1 MTIIAT
7 ALMSISL
14 FSTQSVDLSLYAG
27 QPAASNGFVLEAWGG
42 GGIEETAENAVAGP
56 NALRI
61 RTATFF
67 QGGILRFSKPVSLG
81 SYVNDPENL
90 LAVAVYVMES
100 RTSGGD
106 SGGGGGLTG
115 GGGGGGLTGGGG
127 SSMGGGRSA
136 GGGLTGGGGGDTGA
150 RRGKQMDNLR
160 MILRTTDGKLSETYV
175 PLGTGGSAVGKWRR
189 IGVPLKSIAGFSKS
203 NMEVEAMA
211 FSGDSPTSFYLG
223 EVRVVRDQT
232 PIQGFISVTEYNI
245 GINTELTFSAS
256 AEAGL
261 SVVEYVWDFDAS
273 DGLQVEAIGQA
284 VVHRFRRPSKPDQ
297 PIVVTLT
304 IRDVFGLK
312 QPWKGTIAVT
322 VNP

>member
-7 ALMSISL
+7 AFLTIPFFVS
-14 FSTQSVDLSLYAG
+14 QSVDLNLYAG
-27 QPAASNGFVLEAWGG
+27 QPSSSGGFGLEVWGG
-42 GGIEETAENAVAGP
+42 GAIEETAENAIAGP
-56 NALRI
+56 NALKI

-67 QGGILRFSKPVSLG
+67 QGGILRFEKPVALG
-81 SYVNDPENL
+81 SYANDPENL

-100 RTSGGD
+100 RTASSGGE
-106 SGGGGGLTG
+106 SGGGGLT
-115 GGGGGGLTGGGG
+115 GGGGGLTGGGG

-136 GGGLTGGGGGDTGA
+136 GGGLTGGGGGDAGT

-160 MILRTTDGKLSETYV
+160 MILRTTDGKLSEAYV
-175 PLGTGGSAVGKWRR
+175 PLGSGGSAVGKWRR
-189 IGVPLKSIAGFSKS
+189 VGVPLKSIAGFSKS
-203 NMEVEAMA
+203 NKEVEAIA
-211 FSGDSPTSFYLG
+211 FAGDSPTSFYLG
-223 EVRVVRDQT
+223 ELRVVRDQT

-273 DGLQVEAIGQA
+273 DGLQVEAIGQS
-284 VVHRFRRPSKPDQ
+284 VVHRFRKPSKPDQ
-297 PIVVTLT
+297 PFVVTLT

-312 QPWKGTIAVT
+312 QSWKGTVAVT